1 MRISDWS
8 SDVCSSDLQIDARRA
23 AESVGAKIERGV
35 IDIDRNGRC
44 EAEIGAET
52 AKTDIGFAG
61 TNGREG
67 EARRIAR
74 QAFGIADRQPF
85 QRLAAKGGHGLRPI
99 LEPAFAALG
108 GDDDI
113 AEIGSAACRERV
125 CPYV

>member
-52 AKTDIGFAG
+52 AQTDIGFAG

-74 QAFGIADRQPF
+74 PAFGIADRQTF
-85 QRLAAKGGHGLRPI
+85 QRLAAQGGHGPRHK
-99 LEPAFAALG
+99 
-108 GDDDI
+108 
-113 AEIGSAACRERV
+113 IGSASTRGRGWQDV
-125 CPYV
+125 